1 MINEAL
7 GDDVDDLAFAL
18 DDTEHAKQ
26 ASREQFAALPLGK
39 MRGHENVGQDDFVF
53 RREEDDLWVRCR
65 WRQETTPATRVR
77 GDCGPAK

>member
-1 MINEAL
+1 MINEAF
-7 GDDVDDLAFAL
+7 GDDVNHLAFAL
-18 DDTEHAKQ
+18 DDAEQ
-26 ASREQFAALPLGK
+26 AGREQFAALPLGK
-39 MRGHENVGQDDFVF
+39 MRGHENVGKADFVF